1 MEYNPKVDEVA
12 PLANW
17 LVLQET
23 ARRPAL
29 MLGTSTDRIGTPSGH
44 AYYATLSKN
53 LENFLHAPIAPYAG
67 AAYGTFDDRLR
78 FIGGVNLLVTEHL
91 SALVTYN
98 GEHYNSIFS
107 LSRGRYTGSLLFVSG
122 GDIGAAWNVTW

>member
-1 MEYNPKVDEVA
+1 VEYNPKADEVA

-17 LVLQET
+17 LALQET

-29 MLGTSTDRIGTPSGH
+29 IVGTSTDRIGTPSGH
-44 AYYATLSKN
+44 AYYATFSKT
-53 LENFLHAPIAPYAG
+53 LKPFVRLPIAPYAG
-67 AAYGTFDDRLR
+67 AAYGTYDARLR
-78 FIGGVNLLVTEHL
+78 FIGGLNIAVTGTV

-122 GDIGAAWNVTW
+122 GDVGAAWNVTW

>member
-1 MEYNPKVDEVA
+1 MEYNPKADEVA

-17 LVLQET
+17 LAMQET
-23 ARRPAL
+23 AHRPAL

-53 LENFLHAPIAPYAG
+53 LERLLHAPIAPYAG
-67 AAYGTFDDRLR
+67 AAYGTYDDRLR
-78 FIGGVNLLVTEHL
+78 FIGGVNYFVTDNL

-98 GEHYNSIFS
+98 GEHYNSILS
-107 LSRGRYTGSLLFVSG
+107 LSRGRYTGSLLYVSG
-122 GDIGAAWNVTW
+122 GNIGAAWNVTW